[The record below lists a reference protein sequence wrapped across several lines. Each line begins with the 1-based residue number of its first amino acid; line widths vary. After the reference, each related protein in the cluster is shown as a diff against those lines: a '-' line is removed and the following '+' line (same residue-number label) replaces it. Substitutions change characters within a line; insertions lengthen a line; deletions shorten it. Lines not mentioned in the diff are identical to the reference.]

1 VILNNRGAF
10 TLKSL
15 TPIFIDSIHDITG
28 AQWNQLCG
36 IDYPFLRHE
45 FFAAMEDS
53 HSTCTDTGWQA
64 HHLLLFNQQTLIAL
78 MPLFIK
84 THSYGEYVFDWAW
97 AEAYQRHGMSYYPK
111 LLNAIPFTPAT
122 GPRWAIDSA
131 YDEHEIIALMNQTI
145 IAETHHLQASSYHS
159 LFTHQEKSSLL
170 KQHHGQQRIG
180 YQYHWFN
187 KNYYD
192 FVDFLSTM
200 TSRKRKNINKERKK
214 VKQQNII
221 IDITSGENIQT
232 KDWENFYLFYQ
243 TTYMKRSGHTGYLSA
258 DFFPLLA
265 QSMRENIVMM
275 QASIMNENNIRE
287 TVAAA
292 LYFKDSTTLYGRYW
306 GCKENFDSLH
316 FELCYYQGIEY
327 AIKNKLQRFDPGAQG
342 EHKIQ
347 RGFTPIKTYS
357 HHWIANDDFRDAIQ
371 KFLIVEEKEVT
382 LYIQEASKLL
392 PFKNSDAEK

>member
-1 VILNNRGAF
+1 MILNHNNRGTF
-10 TLKSL
+10 TLKHF
-15 TPIFIDSIHDITG
+15 TATFIHSIHDISAT
-28 AQWNQLCG
+28 QWNQLCG

-53 HSTCTDTGWQA
+53 CSTCADTGWQA
-64 HHLLLFNQQTLIAL
+64 HHLLVFNQHDLIAV

-84 THSYGEYVFDWAW
+84 THSYGEYVFDWSW

-122 GPRWAIDSA
+122 GPRWAIHSSYIEDDVLAFMSEA
-131 YDEHEIIALMNQTI
+131 IITEAKTI
-145 IAETHHLQASSYHS
+145 QASSCHS
-159 LFTHQEKSSLL
+159 LFSHLEKSLLLTHQ
-170 KQHHGQQRIG
+170 QWQQRTG

-187 KNYYD
+187 KNYCD
-192 FVDFLSTM
+192 FNDFLSSM
-200 TSRKRKNINKERKK
+200 SSRKRKNIKKERKK
-214 VKQQNII
+214 IVQHNIN
-221 IDITSGENIQT
+221 IDIASGANIST
-232 KDWENFYLFYQ
+232 EDWENFHLFYQ
-243 TTYMKRSGHTGYLSA
+243 ITYMKRSGHTGYLSA

-265 QSMRENIVMM
+265 KNLCENIVMM
-275 QASIMNENNIRE
+275 QASIINDSDKKE

-357 HHWIANDDFRDAIQ
+357 NHWIAHHDFNDAIQ
-371 KFLIVEEKEVT
+371 QFLQVEEKEVEQ
-382 LYIQEASKLL
+382 YIQEASKLL
-392 PFKNSDAEK
+392 PFKDMT